1 MKMNRQD
8 IQVWTNVYKNF
19 KEVIEELLYP
29 TTCVLCGELEAR
41 GLCDTCKKK
50 HPEIQEPKCMC
61 CGKPI
66 QKEEEELCS
75 DCMIRKKSFV
85 QGRSL
90 WLHRKEVKNSIYQ
103 FKYKN
108 RRVYAEKYAELLV
121 KQYGDVLIQWKPQ
134 CIIPVPV
141 HPSRR
146 RMRGYNQAEV
156 LGRAIQCQIEQRIG
170 VRLPIVMKSVRR
182 KKQTIYQKKLD
193 NRQRKK
199 NISGAFEVQAESTF
213 PKIVLVVDD
222 IYTTGATLQE
232 LSKVLVKAGVENVY
246 FLTISIG
253 QGF

>member
-8 IQVWTNVYKNF
+8 IQVWTNVYKSF

-29 TTCVLCGELEAR
+29 STCVLCGKLEAS
-41 GLCDTCKKK
+41 GLCDRCKKK
-50 HPEIQEPKCMC
+50 NPRIREPRCMC

-75 DCMIRKKSFV
+75 DCMIQKKSFV

-90 WLHRKEVKNSIYQ
+90 WLHRKEVKQSIYL

-108 RRVYAEKYAELLV
+108 RRIYADKYAELLV
-121 KQYGDVLIQWKPQ
+121 KQYEDVLKQWKPQ

-141 HPSRR
+141 HPRRR

-156 LGRAIQCQIEQRIG
+156 LGRALRCQIEQRMG
-170 VRLPIVMKSVRR
+170 VQLPIVVGSVCR

-193 NRQRKK
+193 NRQRRK
-199 NISGAFEVQAESTF
+199 NISGAFQVQVGYSF
-213 PKIVLVVDD
+213 PNTVLVVDD

-253 QGF
+253 QGV